1 MKLKQ
6 QPKKKQ
12 PGKLVISELDSTVIN
27 LHNLF
32 QNQPIVVTISLDLI
46 KNKGELIRT
55 FAILNSCLLSGA
67 KDFHRPE
74 YLG

>member
-1 MKLKQ
+1 MK
-6 QPKKKQ
+6 PRKKQ
-12 PGKLVISELDSTVIN
+12 PKKLVISDLDSTVIN

-32 QNQPIVVTISLDLI
+32 QNQPIIITINLDLI
-46 KNKGELIRT
+46 KSKGGLVRT
-55 FAILNSCLLSGA
+55 FTILNSCLLSGA